1 MFRDP
6 QRRTV
11 RDHSELVR
19 RVKRALRAGG
29 VRQVRFHD
37 LRHTFGTRM
46 AAAGVPMRTLQ
57 DWMGHRDFKTTLI
70 YADYAPS
77 GHEVGLVERAF
88 SQELGPNWAPR
99 RPRPSGPPTP
109 TKGENPALRGTSS
122 DAPER
127 IRTSTDHTVHK
138 ALNLARLPVPP
149 QARGAA
155 SIAALESVGTG
166 R

>member
-1 MFRDP
+1 
-6 QRRTV
+6 
-11 RDHSELVR
+11 
-19 RVKRALRAGG
+19 
-29 VRQVRFHD
+29 
-37 LRHTFGTRM
+37 
-46 AAAGVPMRTLQ
+46 
-57 DWMGHRDFKTTLI
+57 MGHRAFKTTLI

-88 SQELGPNWAPR
+88 SQELGPNRAPASAEAE
-99 RPRPSGPPTP
+99 RPTDP
-109 TKGENPALRGTSS
+109 TKRENPALRGTSS

>member
-1 MFRDP
+1 MFRHP
-6 QRRTV
+6 QRGTV

-19 RVKRALRAGG
+19 RFKRALRAGG

-46 AAAGVPMRTLQ
+46 AAAGVPMPTLQ

-88 SQELGPNWAPR
+88 SKNGPQLGPPSAEAERPTDPHERRKPR
-99 RPRPSGPPTP
+99 LAGDFVRCAREDSNLHGPYGPQGPQPCASTSSATGAWGRQHSGP
-109 TKGENPALRGTSS
+109 
-122 DAPER
+122 
-127 IRTSTDHTVHK
+127 
-138 ALNLARLPVPP
+138 
-149 QARGAA
+149 
-155 SIAALESVGTG
+155 
-166 R
+166 